1 MHIYLIEDDLKLAK
15 LIQLFLLKQGFTIDI
30 FNSVADYKRHSA
42 TFIPALIICD
52 VMLPDG
58 NGFELFQQ
66 LSDEHT
72 CPIIFLTAL
81 DSDQSHIKGLNLG
94 AYDYLIKPLKPE
106 LLLAKI
112 NAILRQSDTSQPCD
126 STEKPL
132 TLNHT
137 KREAYFTGI
146 PLNLNDSEFEI
157 IAFLI
162 KNSPQPVS
170 REVLFKQVIG
180 RNYNGLDRAIDLKIS
195 RLRKKLT
202 ILFSNHKS
210 TITLDIKS
218 VRSKGYCLDIINA
231 KANK

>member
-66 LSDEHT
+66 LSTEHT

-112 NAILRQSDTSQPCD
+112 NAILRQSDTNQHESNEQPI
-126 STEKPL
+126 

-137 KREAYFTGI
+137 KREAYFIGM

-162 KNSPQPVS
+162 KSAPHPVS
-170 REVLFKQVIG
+170 REMLFKQVIG

-202 ILFSNHKS
+202 TLFSNQKS
-210 TITLDIKS
+210 DITLDIKS
-218 VRSKGYCLDIINA
+218 VRSKGYCLDIINTE
-231 KANK
+231 KSK